1 MDSVTNFALPEI
13 LNGVTPLHIL
23 GVALVA
29 IFLFKK
35 LIKWAIILGALFIVV
50 IPYLND
56 NGIIDR
62 VRTQL
67 GI

>member
-1 MDSVTNFALPEI
+1 MNSLTGAALPDF
-13 LNGVTPLHIL
+13 LSSVTPLQIL
-23 GVALVA
+23 GAVLVAL
-29 IFLFKK
+29 FLFKK

-56 NGIIDR
+56 NGVLDR
-62 VRTQL
+62 VKSQL

>member
-1 MDSVTNFALPEI
+1 MDAINNIALPAFLDGI
-13 LNGVTPLHIL
+13 TPLQIL
-23 GVALVA
+23 GALLFA

-56 NGIIDR
+56 NGIIDQ

>member
-1 MDSVTNFALPEI
+1 MDSINNIALPEI
-13 LNGVTPLHIL
+13 LNGITPLQLL
-23 GVALVA
+23 GAALVA

-56 NGIIDR
+56 NGIIEK

>member
-1 MDSVTNFALPEI
+1 MNSINGLQLPDF
-13 LNGVTPLHIL
+13 LSNVTPMQIV
-23 GVALVA
+23 GVAFVV

-56 NGIIDR
+56 NGTIEQI
-62 VRTQL
+62 RTKL
-67 GI
+67 GF

>member
-1 MDSVTNFALPEI
+1 MDTINNFALPDI
-13 LNGVTPLHIL
+13 LSGITPLQIVGVVL
-23 GVALVA
+23 VAL
-29 IFLFKK
+29 FLFKK

-56 NGIIDR
+56 NGIIDQLK
-62 VRTQL
+62 TQL